1 VFRALKALAAYI
13 VSGRWQAILFTTTCG
28 VLSFL
33 LPWLGGMLNYL
44 AAAVVA
50 LVTLH
55 VGVIPGLQ
63 VLFVATTVTVLFYQ
77 LVGVHALIGLV
88 MVLLLW
94 LPCWMAAAV
103 LQQTRSL
110 GQALRA
116 TTLFGVCLLLVVY
129 AAYGDPAPWWSQQ
142 LQLVETTLQEAGVA
156 FPGLAD
162 PQLRQE
168 VAVLLTGVVLA
179 SLVIGV
185 AASLLLARWW
195 QSVLVHPGAFRNEF
209 YDLRL
214 GHVAGLV
221 TLAVMVMARLTQGT
235 FSEFSAQL
243 AMILLVPYLLIG
255 LAVIHSLLK
264 QTRRGTGWLVAV
276 YALLAVLP
284 QATLLLA
291 AGGLMDT
298 WIDFRRRL
306 GRNGSK
312 SGQ

>member
-1 VFRALKALAAYI
+1 VFTAMKALAAYI
-13 VSGRWQAILFTTTCG
+13 VSGRWQAVLFTTACG

-44 AAAVVA
+44 GAAVVA

-55 VGVIPGLQ
+55 VGMIPGLQ
-63 VLFVATTVTVLFYQ
+63 VLLIATTVTLLFYQ
-77 LVGVHALIGLV
+77 LLGVHAVIGLL

-103 LQQTRSL
+103 LQHTRNL

-129 AAYGDPAPWWSQQ
+129 VAYGDPAPWWLQQ
-142 LQLVETTLQEAGVA
+142 LQLVETTLKDAGVS
-156 FPGLAD
+156 FPDLAE
-162 PQLRQE
+162 PELQQQ

-179 SLVIGV
+179 SLVLGV

-195 QSVLVHPGAFRNEF
+195 QSILVHPGAFREEF
-209 YDLRL
+209 YALRL
-214 GHVAGLV
+214 GYATGLV

-243 AMILLVPYLLIG
+243 AMILLVPYLLVG
-255 LAVIHSLLK
+255 LAIIHSLLRK
-264 QTRRGTGWLVAV
+264 SSRGTGWLVAIYV
-276 YALLAVLP
+276 LMAVLP

-298 WIDFRRRL
+298 WIDIRRRL
-306 GRNGSK
+306 GK
-312 SGQ
+312 SGGESGQ

>member
-1 VFRALKALAAYI
+1 MKALAAYI
-13 VSGRWQAILFTTTCG
+13 VSGRWQAVLFTTTCG

-33 LPWLGGMLNYL
+33 LPWMGGMLNYL

-55 VGVIPGLQ
+55 VGMIPGLQ
-63 VLFVATTVTVLFYQ
+63 VLLISTTVTVLFYQ
-77 LVGVHALIGLV
+77 LGGVHALIGLV

-103 LQQTRSL
+103 LQQTRNL

-129 AAYGDPAPWWSQQ
+129 AVYGDPGPWWLQQ
-142 LQLVETTLQEAGVA
+142 LQLVETTLEEAGVS
-156 FPGLAD
+156 FPGLAE
-162 PQLRQE
+162 PELRQD
-168 VAVLLTGVVLA
+168 VSVLLTGVVLA
-179 SLVIGV
+179 SLVVGV
-185 AASLLLARWW
+185 IASLLLARWW
-195 QSVLVHPGAFRNEF
+195 QSILVHPGGFRDEF

-214 GHVAGLV
+214 GYAAGLV
-221 TLAVMVMARLTQGT
+221 TLAVMVMARLTQGI

-243 AMILLVPYLLIG
+243 AMILLVPYLLVG

-264 QTRRGTGWLVAV
+264 KNSRGTGWLVAIYV
-276 YALLAVLP
+276 LLAVLP
-284 QATLLLA
+284 QAMLLLA

-306 GRNGSK
+306 GR
-312 SGQ
+312 SGGEPGQ